1 MSQDQEKLLNDSIL
15 KKYEWW
21 LYKKMKPDN
30 FVIPVKYSDI
40 KDNLE
45 KLDYC
50 SACLFYEI
58 EIDENSNL
66 TVYGYKVE
74 EVLTIITT
82 RILELKEESRKG
94 FISKIIEKLKK

>member
-1 MSQDQEKLLNDSIL
+1 
-15 KKYEWW
+15 
-21 LYKKMKPDN
+21 MKPDN